1 MRRRDVIALLGSAV
15 AVWPLAA
22 HAQQNRRI
30 SILHSGYPNRTP
42 IQHLFAALRALG
54 YEDGRNARIELLG
67 GEGDPDRLNTLV
79 SKLAAEKPD
88 VIIALTEPAVLA
100 LKKADVT
107 TPVAFAFVS
116 DPVGRGIVKS
126 LARPGG
132 NFTGI
137 TFGGTA
143 LGGKRL
149 ELLLDLL
156 PNTKRVAVIWN
167 PSFSNDSAI
176 VEAIREAAGT
186 RRVEI
191 VARELKGADDLSP
204 AFDDAKGSGAQAA
217 IFMSDNVMFGR
228 RKEVAMAAL
237 VRRLPTIHSFAP
249 EAEDGG
255 LLSFGPDLDESY
267 RRAAALTD
275 TILKGAHPADL
286 PVEEPTRFIL
296 TLNLQTAAALAITI
310 PPAILIRADRVIE

>member
-1 MRRRDVIALLGSAV
+1 MRRREFIALLGGAAV
-15 AVWPLAA
+15 AMWPFTA

-54 YEDGRNARIELLG
+54 YEDGRNTRIELLG
-67 GEGDPDRLNTLV
+67 GEGDPERLAAYIA
-79 SKLAAEKPD
+79 KLAAEKPD

-107 TPVAFAFVS
+107 TPVVFAFVS

-137 TFGGTA
+137 SFGGTA

-156 PNTKRVAVIWN
+156 PDTKHVAVIWN
-167 PSFSNDSAI
+167 PSW
-176 VEAIREAAGT
+176 
-186 RRVEI
+186 
-191 VARELKGADDLSP
+191 
-204 AFDDAKGSGAQAA
+204 
-217 IFMSDNVMFGR
+217 
-228 RKEVAMAAL
+228 
-237 VRRLPTIHSFAP
+237 RRLADRSSQKTPTQLTQR
-249 EAEDGG
+249 
-255 LLSFGPDLDESY
+255 LLSKRTFGPSRCNRLGNDGIEHQHHQKYARYGQPDQLG
-267 RRAAALTD
+267 RC
-275 TILKGAHPADL
+275 
-286 PVEEPTRFIL
+286 
-296 TLNLQTAAALAITI
+296 ALAHGY
-310 PPAILIRADRVIE
+310 